1 MASSSSSSNNAAV
14 RRISQEMKEFADA
27 EAQLDADP
35 NAFATWAEPL
45 EDDIF
50 EWHFALYGAE
60 GARFISTNAYRR
72 RCFCFL
78 ASVSRRLCSLPRA
91 RERERERTKRE
102 IWVLTFS
109 CCCLEV
115 GNHRKTDARTSSLL
129 DFLSLSHAR
138 YINRHTV

>member
-1 MASSSSSSNNAAV
+1 MASSSSSSSNNAAV

-60 GARFISTNAYRR
+60 GKKRFILINARFL
-72 RCFCFL
+72 FL
-78 ASVSRRLCSLPRA
+78 SRASSLFSFACARA
-91 RERERERTKRE
+91 RERERERGRGAK
-102 IWVLTFS
+102 FG
-109 CCCLEV
+109 C
-115 GNHRKTDARTSSLL
+115 
-129 DFLSLSHAR
+129 
-138 YINRHTV
+138 

>member
-1 MASSSSSSNNAAV
+1 MASSSSSSSNNAAV

-60 GARFISTNAYRR
+60 GKERFISINARVS
-72 RCFCFL
+72 CFCL
-78 ASVSRRLCSLPRA
+78 ARLFVLFRTRA
-91 RERERERTKRE
+91 RERERERGQSAK
-102 IWVLTFS
+102 FG
-109 CCCLEV
+109 C
-115 GNHRKTDARTSSLL
+115 
-129 DFLSLSHAR
+129 
-138 YINRHTV
+138 